1 MTYYRCNKCSSTG
14 RGLAAVVMVF
24 AAWLPATTVSS
35 GQSSGRNMKIPFP
48 ASLDAAAVVQ
58 EPMATSALG
67 ALILGNGDLNGLLYS
82 EGGSLV
88 LRVTKNDVW
97 DARLDSKLD
106 PPLPTMK
113 RIKEMSAS
121 GGIAS
126 GGRAWILP
134 EGSKWKG
141 PDSYHAHPYPC
152 PRACVV
158 VRIGSGSR
166 KPGWRCIR
174 RQGRR
179 NAFERR
185 GGSAVM
191 SIEGRPG
198 ASNGYRLAPLSLTTD
213 KYRRLRVKL
222 SGTPNAKFFIDVMG
236 SGGKPVFGSKWI
248 ATPTPSGERTFDLPA
263 GKKVS
268 SLILYTWTTDGKRAE
283 NRFSEVAFEGPDN
296 KLAVNLAPAPAAS
309 FNAKLDIRRAVV
321 NVRGGKGALSG
332 GQFRALAGRNAFLIR
347 ADSDVVL
354 EGVKSAGLP
363 QFSTGR
369 RGASNWLL
377 QKIPGDGDWGGMQF
391 AVALS
396 SDDKT
401 DRKSVAVVTSV
412 ETADPLSAAI
422 ALASE
427 TLKGSVDGAVESHE
441 AIWRRFWSASGVEM
455 GKDPLSDAWYRN
467 LYFLRCVS
475 RPGAI
480 CPGLFAGLIHDKPAW
495 HGDYHTNYN
504 IQQTFWTSYVSNHA
518 DLAEPYDR
526 LVSEYLP
533 RARWLAGKVFDCGGA
548 YYPHVLFAY
557 EPPDPTKCKG
567 ATGRQYIHHVWGF
580 TLGVNGFTAQPL
592 WWRYKYAPDRRL
604 LEKVVYPVVRETA
617 VFNADFM
624 ATCRR
629 DKSGKIVLGPSVSPE
644 HWGWTKDFA
653 RNYNGTFDIAMFRY
667 IFRAA
672 IEGAATLGRDE
683 KLVARWTKALSD
695 LPDYPTT
702 GGDSPIVVD
711 MRNAPPTNYNI
722 AVPAVPV
729 FPGDVVTWW
738 SPEEQKALFARTI
751 SSLRWNGNNSS
762 IILSVARAR
771 LSMPGTHQWVS
782 KTLAERYRRNGT
794 FELNRVGT
802 GINSYGHYTEQFAA
816 TMAISELLVQSVGD
830 IVRVFPAWPKD
841 TPARFE
847 NLRAQGGFL
856 VSSARAGGAVR
867 EVRIIATVGGRLRLL
882 SPWATIAVA
891 RNGAAAS
898 IVKPD
903 ARRIVQLD
911 TDPGERLVFT
921 AGR

>member
-1 MTYYRCNKCSSTG
+1 MTHYASSSSG
-14 RGLAAVVMVF
+14 WGIPAVVMIV
-24 AAWLPATTVSS
+24 AAWLPAATVTA
-35 GQSSGRNMKIPFP
+35 GQAARREMKIPFP
-48 ASLDAAAVVQ
+48 AALDAAAVVQ

-67 ALILGNGDLNGLLYS
+67 AMILGNGDLNGLLYS
-82 EGGSLV
+82 DGGALV

-113 RIKEMSAS
+113 RIKEMTAF
-121 GGIAS
+121 GRIAG

-134 EGSKWKG
+134 AGSKWKG

-152 PRACVV
+152 PRACAV
-158 VRIGSGSR
+158 VRIGAGAQ

-179 NAFERR
+179 NAFDRR

-191 SIEGRPG
+191 SIEGNRG
-198 ASNGYRLAPLSLTTD
+198 ASNGYRLAPLSLTTE

-222 SGTPNAKFFIDVMG
+222 SGTPNAKFFVDVMG
-236 SGGKPVFGSKWI
+236 PGKETVFSSKWLV
-248 ATPTPSGERTFDLPA
+248 TPRTDEERTFDLPA
-263 GKKVS
+263 AKKIAGLV
-268 SLILYTWTTDGKRAE
+268 LYTCTTDGKRAE
-283 NRFSEVAFEGPDN
+283 NRFSEVTFVGPDD
-296 KLAVNLAPAPAAS
+296 KLAVNLSPAPPGS

-321 NVRGGKGALSG
+321 NVRGGKGGLTGA
-332 GQFRALAGRNAFLIR
+332 QVRALAGRNAFLIHTS
-347 ADSDVVL
+347 SDVTL
-354 EGVKSAGLP
+354 EGVKSASLP

-369 RGASNWLL
+369 RDAAGWLV

-401 DRKSVAVVTSV
+401 DRKAVAIVTSR
-412 ETADPLSAAI
+412 EAADPLSAAV
-422 ALASE
+422 ALARE
-427 TLKGSVDGAVESHE
+427 TLKGDGAIESHE
-441 AIWRRFWSASGVEM
+441 AMWRRFWSASGVDL
-455 GKDPLSDAWYRN
+455 GKGLLADAWYRN

-504 IQQTFWTSYVSNHA
+504 IQQTFWTAYVSNHA

-526 LVSEYLP
+526 LVREYLP

-557 EPPDPTKCKG
+557 EPADPTRCKG

-592 WWRYKYAPDRRL
+592 WWHYKYAPDRGL
-604 LEKVVYPVVRETA
+604 LEKVVYPVVRDVA

-624 ATCRR
+624 DTCRR

-667 IFRAA
+667 ILRAA
-672 IEGAATLGRDE
+672 VEGATTLGRDE
-683 KLVARWTKALSD
+683 KLVARWKKALLD

-702 GGDSPIVVD
+702 GGANPIVVD
-711 MRNAPPTNYNI
+711 MRDAPPTTYNI
-722 AVPAVPV
+722 AVPAAPV
-729 FPGDVVTWW
+729 FPADVVTWW
-738 SPEEQKALFARTI
+738 SPEKQKALFARTI

-771 LSMPGTHQWVS
+771 LSIPGTSEWVR
-782 KTLAERYRRNGT
+782 KTLAARYRQNGT
-794 FELNRVGT
+794 FELNRVGA

-856 VSSARAGGAVR
+856 VSSAQADGAVR
-867 EVRIIATVGGRLRLL
+867 EVRIIATVGGKLRLL

-891 RNGAAAS
+891 RNGAGAS
-898 IVKPD
+898 ALKCD
-903 ARRIVQLD
+903 ARRIVALD
-911 TDPGERLVFT
+911 TRPGERLVFT
-921 AGR
+921 ARR